1 MRNQAKITQII
12 QSLNDSKTKPQ
23 IKSYASIKYKFI
35 KNKIIRFAKVP
46 HHHHHHPNDSKTKPQ
61 IKSYTSIKYIFIKNK
76 IIRFAKAPHHRI
88 SDGQ

>member
-12 QSLNDSKTKPQ
+12 QSMNDSKTKPQ
-23 IKSYASIKYKFI
+23 IKSYA
-35 KNKIIRFAKVP
+35 
-46 HHHHHHPNDSKTKPQ
+46 
-61 IKSYTSIKYIFIKNK
+61 SIKYIFIKNK